1 MNQSSTI
8 QSQNAAKSPIW
19 ELLALAGPTVA
30 QMASYTVMQF
40 IDTWMLAHVHGS
52 VTEPTAAA
60 NSGMISFAIISF
72 GVGVLFLIN
81 TLVSQHYGAKEYRAC
96 GQYLWQGVWFSL
108 FFAVL
113 VLPALP
119 FSQAIFHSLGHEP
132 QLAKLESAY
141 FQISIGLAILKLGG
155 TTLGNFLLAV
165 NRPGLVLASA
175 VVGVSANALSAWIL
189 IFGNAGVPSMGV
201 VGAAW
206 AQGIGVGF
214 ELMTLIWFVSRPGIT
229 HTYHIADWRLQW
241 VKLKVLLRLGLPS
254 GLQLVSDVLAWSL
267 FTMWVMAPFG
277 THAMAA
283 NTFMLRYMM
292 VSFMPAIGLGTAV
305 TALVGR
311 YIGKGEPDMARQR
324 ADLGFLVA
332 AIYMVCCGLF
342 FYLGRHWLMGM
353 FTEEPDVRRMGAVL
367 LIFAAFYQFFDAL
380 YLLYIGA
387 LRGAGDTFVPAVMT
401 ALFCW
406 TIAVGGGVLVAHYWP
421 ALGVAGPWI
430 MATAY
435 GITVGIF
442 VFARFRSGAWRSI
455 RLEDDPASDKVDG
468 LKVPLPV
475 E

>member
-1 MNQSSTI
+1 MNLSLSNQA
-8 QSQNAAKSPIW
+8 QNAAKSPIW

-40 IDTWMLAHVHGS
+40 IDTWMLARVHGT

-60 NSGMISFAIISF
+60 NSGMISFALISL

-108 FFAVL
+108 IFAVL
-113 VLPALP
+113 VLPFLF
-119 FSQAIFHSLGHEP
+119 FSQTIFRSLGHEP
-132 QLAKLESAY
+132 QLVRLESAY

-155 TTLGNFLLAV
+155 TALGNFLLAV
-165 NRPGLVLASA
+165 NRPGRVLASA
-175 VVGVSANALSAWIL
+175 VVGVSANALAAWIM

-214 ELMTLIWFVSRPGIT
+214 ELATLIWFVSRPGIAR
-229 HTYHIADWRLQW
+229 TYHVADWRLRP

-254 GLQLVSDVLAWSL
+254 GLQMVSDVLAWSL
-267 FTMWVMAPFG
+267 FAMWVMAPFG

-283 NTFMLRYMM
+283 NTFMFRYMM

-311 YIGKGEPDMARQR
+311 YIGKGEPEMASRR

-332 AIYMVCCGLF
+332 AVYMVCCGVF
-342 FYLGRHWLMGM
+342 FYLGRHWLIGM
-353 FTEEPDVRRMGAVL
+353 FTDEPDVRRMGAVL
-367 LIFAAFYQFFDAL
+367 LIFAAVYQFFDAL
-380 YLLYIGA
+380 YLLYMGA

-401 ALFCW
+401 ALLCW
-406 TIAVGGGVLVAHYWP
+406 TMAVGGGVLMAHLWP
-421 ALGVAGPWI
+421 ALNVAGPWI

-442 VFARFRSGAWRSI
+442 VLVRFRSGAWRSI
-455 RLEDDPASDKVDG
+455 RLEDDPASDKVDA
-468 LKVPLPV
+468 LKVALPAD
-475 E
+475 